1 MKSTM
6 HYIIEQYKLQTKL
19 FINATTGYSET
30 DAEKMTA
37 NANHVKWL
45 TGHIASSRFFQAY
58 LLGLNE
64 QEPFPELF
72 GRGKGQQAD
81 TKYPSMQEL
90 TKDWNSLSEKMIKR
104 MEAMTD
110 AEWSA
115 PAEFPFPMA
124 DGTLASV
131 FAFMSHH
138 EAYTIGQI
146 AYIRR
151 IHGLESMKY

>member
-1 MKSTM
+1 MKSNM

-19 FINATTGYSET
+19 FMNATTGYSDA
-30 DAEKMTA
+30 DAEKMTSQ
-37 NANHVKWL
+37 ANHVKWL
-45 TGHIASSRFFQAY
+45 TGHLASSRFFQAN
-58 LLGLNE
+58 LLGLND

-72 GRGKGQQAD
+72 GRGKGQQPD
-81 TKYPSMQEL
+81 TKYPSMKEL

-104 MEAMTD
+104 MEAMSEE
-110 AEWSA
+110 EWKA
-115 PAEFPFPMA
+115 AAAFPFPMN

-131 FAFMSHH
+131 FAFMAHH

-151 IHGLESMKY
+151 IHGLDSMKY